1 MTRRNWLLGTMSAS
15 AALADRNGS
24 MTISISVFGLFAPT
38 TLEILA
44 PSSAAVEVSA
54 DEKIWRIEGHPSVRV
69 TLADGLMS
77 IASPTG
83 KLTADTVTASGRAG
97 VVLSVPGRI
106 KRRFEGRL
114 SIRPLEDRLQA
125 LVSLPIESAVAAILG
140 GESGQHI
147 PFEALKAQAMVSR
160 SYLLA
165 APRHR
170 EFDFC
175 DTTHC
180 QYLAD
185 TPAPDSPIAR
195 AVAATKGEVLTAN
208 GKTVTAMYSRSCS
221 GKTVSS
227 DEAGLP
233 NTDYRFVSVE
243 CPICKGDPERWGSH
257 LTVAQAAQVSGAL
270 DEPGRLVA
278 AAKLGWNKLP
288 STLFEIGGDPRSPT
302 IQGAGRGHGVGLCQ
316 RGAEGLANRGWN
328 AERILAHYFP
338 GSSIEL
344 ARH

>member
-1 MTRRNWLLGTMSAS
+1 MTRRNWLLGTLAAPQAFAS
-15 AALADRNGS
+15 RNGS

-54 DEKIWRIEGHPSVRV
+54 DENIWTIEGRSSVRA
-69 TLADGLMS
+69 TFADGLVS
-77 IASPTG
+77 IDSPTG
-83 KLTADTVTASGRAG
+83 KITAVSVTASGRAG
-97 VVLSVPGRI
+97 VVLSVPDRI

-114 SIRPLEDRLQA
+114 SIRPHEDRLQA

-147 PFEALKAQAMVSR
+147 PFEALKTQAIVSR

-165 APRHR
+165 PPRHS

-180 QYLAD
+180 QYVAD
-185 TPAPDSPIAR
+185 MPAADSPIAR
-195 AVAATKGEVLTAN
+195 AVAATASEVLSAN
-208 GKTVTAMYSRSCS
+208 GRTVTAMYSRSCS

-233 NTDYRFVSVE
+233 HTDYRFVSVE
-243 CPICKGDPERWGSH
+243 CPICKDDPETWGSR
-257 LTVAQAAQVSGAL
+257 LTVAQAAQLTRVR
-270 DEPGRLVA
+270 DEPGRLEA

-288 STLFEIGGDPRSPT
+288 STIFEIAGDAESPT
-302 IQGAGRGHGVGLCQ
+302 IQGVGRGHGVGLCQ
-316 RGAEGLANRGWN
+316 RGAEGLAKPGWN
-328 AERILAHYFP
+328 AARILAHYFP

-344 ARH
+344 ARR

>member
-1 MTRRNWLLGTMSAS
+1 MTRRNWLIGTLAGSVAS
-15 AALADRNGS
+15 AGRNDS
-24 MTISISVFGLFAPT
+24 MTVSISVFELFAPT

-44 PSSAAVEVSA
+44 PSAALVEFSAN
-54 DEKIWRIEGHPSVRV
+54 EKIWKIEGHSSTRV
-69 TLADGLMS
+69 TLVNGLIS
-77 IASPTG
+77 IDSPTG
-83 KLTADTVTASGRAG
+83 TVTANSVTASGRAG

-114 SIRPLEDRLQA
+114 AIRSGEDRLQA

-140 GESGQHI
+140 GESGQHL
-147 PFEALKAQAMVSR
+147 PFETLKTQSIVSR

-165 APRHR
+165 APRHS

-180 QYLAD
+180 QYVAD

-195 AVAATKGEVLTAN
+195 AVEATDGEVLSAN
-208 GKTVTAMYSRSCS
+208 GRTVTAMYSRSCS

-233 NTDYRFVSVE
+233 NKDYRFVSVE
-243 CPICKGDPERWGSH
+243 CPICKADPERWGSRM
-257 LTVAQAAQVSGAL
+257 TVAQAAQVSGAL
-270 DEPGRLVA
+270 DEPRRLVA

-288 STLFEIGGDPRSPT
+288 STRFELGGDPQSPS
-302 IQGAGRGHGVGLCQ
+302 IHGAGRGHGVGLCQ

-328 AERILAHYFP
+328 AKRILAHYFP
-338 GSSIEL
+338 GSSIERAL
-344 ARH
+344 D